1 MNKLNL
7 YLFYTAMRFIFITLL
22 IISILIIFFNTIEI
36 TRLLDNVEKDYINKF
51 LYLSFLKLPT
61 IINDILPFVI
71 IISITFLFR
80 YLINNNELI
89 SMRNVGY
96 SIFDIFVPISISVF
110 FIGLISLTFLN
121 PLSTIFDKKF
131 DEIINKNIEN
141 IYSIKISNQGMW
153 IKNNINNEMLSYIN
167 IKNIDLKRMKANNI
181 KILNNN
187 NNEKKLIL
195 AEKGIFNNN
204 IFVLYNTIVHDLKN
218 NKINEIDKLDLNV
231 NFNKDNII
239 SSIINYKNVPF
250 YKYLSH
256 SKTLKK
262 FNLYNSEI
270 GLYYISEILKPV
282 FMIML
287 AFVIVGFAG
296 KFKRN
301 ENFFKVLFISI
312 SIGFFVFFLKEIIT
326 KLTISLDINF
336 IISYLIIFFIPFS
349 IGLYQMIKIEND

>member
-1 MNKLNL
+1 MNKLKI
-7 YLFYTAMRFIFITLL
+7 YLFFIATKFILL
-22 IISILIIFFNTIEI
+22 SLCIISILIIFFNTIEI
-36 TRLLDNVEKDYINKF
+36 SRILDSVEENYFTKF
-51 LYLSFLKLPT
+51 FYLSFLKLPT

-71 IISITFLFR
+71 IVSITFLFR

-96 SIFDIFVPISISVF
+96 SIFDIFIPISISVF
-110 FIGLISLTFLN
+110 SIGLITLLILN
-121 PLSTIFDKKF
+121 PLSTVFEQKF
-131 DEIINKNIEN
+131 DEIINKNLKN
-141 IYSIKISNQGMW
+141 VYSIKISNQGMW
-153 IKNNINNEMLSYIN
+153 IKNNINNEVPNYIN
-167 IKNIDLKRMKANNI
+167 IKNIDLKEMKAENI
-181 KILNNN
+181 KILQNN
-187 NNEKKLIL
+187 KRDMKLIL
-195 AEKGIFNNN
+195 AEKGLFKNNLF
-204 IFVLYNTIVHDLKN
+204 ILYNLKIHDLSN
-218 NKINEIDKLDLNV
+218 NKTDEVDKLNLKV

-239 SSIINYKNVPF
+239 NSIINYKNVPF
-250 YKYLSH
+250 YKYFNH

-270 GLYYISEILKPV
+270 GLYYISEILKPI

-312 SIGFFVFFLKEIIT
+312 SIGFLVFFLKEIIT

-336 IISYLIIFFIPFS
+336 IISYLIIFFIPLS
-349 IGLYQMIKIEND
+349 IGLYQMFKIEND